1 MLWNLPQHPRV
12 RHVRDRLNIT
22 APRHS
27 HDLRSLI
34 KDYIEPSLL
43 EREQSRGHIRRRQ
56 VVKHECTIILGI
68 RKTRQR
74 VHDRSRTFVIAVNEE
89 KTPFAP
95 ELRRQFVDTFRTPT
109 TSQIRSHA
117 TARQ

>member
-1 MLWNLPQHPRV
+1 MLWNLPQHLRV
-12 RHVRDRLNIT
+12 RSMRDRLNIT

-43 EREQSRGHIRRRQ
+43 EHQQSRGHIWRRK

-74 VHDRSRTFVIAVNEE
+74 VHHRRRAFMIAVNEE
-89 KTPFAP
+89 KTPLAP
-95 ELRRQFVDTFRTPT
+95 ELRRQVVDSFRT
-109 TSQIRSHA
+109 
-117 TARQ
+117 